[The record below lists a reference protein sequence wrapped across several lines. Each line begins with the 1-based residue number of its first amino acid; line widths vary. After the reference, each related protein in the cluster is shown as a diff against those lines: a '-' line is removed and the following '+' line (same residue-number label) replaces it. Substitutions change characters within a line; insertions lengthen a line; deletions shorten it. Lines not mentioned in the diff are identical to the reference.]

1 MDPRFPIEVFFI
13 INGHGSLLTSPVS
26 KKYLKYLEEGQHR
39 THNNLLAGVSSAG
52 ERSDL
57 LPPNEPIKIF
67 EKNVN
72 MIHLAPIAC
81 RAWLLPSKDEDLLN
95 NIQRRY
101 YYDFKTLGGFYKAIE
116 EEYSFVNCDNPTQ
129 SGTSYREICRTL
141 HIEKGE
147 HPEIAMRVEK
157 DEIYEKSYDFNP
169 RHRNPST
176 QAIWERSFGI
186 YDLRYPITP
195 ENRILQ
201 EILTSDISADLSA
214 LLYAISRHYLLPLYG
229 SEDPDDYVINIFD
242 MTCSTTWNVRSSQ
255 EESRR
260 TTRGIM
266 RKGRRQKEE
275 QTFSSISHT
284 YIPPPF
290 GHPNYVEVR
299 RMQPII
305 MDEGDDDNNSV
316 DSHEIDI
323 SHEAAVSHSDNGNP
337 HSTAMDYE
345 TSHFEREPSNIDSD
359 DETVYDEEEKVGN
372 HGGKRDKRKR
382 TTKKNY
388 KKRKTRK
395 IRLSSKKN
403 KKSISKKNK
412 KSISKKN
419 KKSISKKNKKSISKK
434 SK

>member
-1 MDPRFPIEVFFI
+1 MDARFPIEVFFI
-13 INGHGSLLTSPVS
+13 INGHGSLLTSPVGRQ
-26 KKYLKYLEEGQHR
+26 YLKYLEEGQHR
-39 THNNLLAGVSSAG
+39 SRNNLLAGVSSAG

-57 LPPNEPIKIF
+57 LPPNEPMKIF

-81 RAWLLPSKDEDLLN
+81 RAWLLPSKDEDILN

-116 EEYSFVNCDNPTQ
+116 EEYSFVNCDSPIQ
-129 SGTSYREICRTL
+129 SGTSYPEICRTL

-147 HPEIAMRVEK
+147 HPEIAMRVER
-157 DEIYEKSYDFNP
+157 DELYEKSYDFNP

-266 RKGRRQKEE
+266 RRGRRQKEE
-275 QTFSSISHT
+275 QTFSSVSHT
-284 YIPPPF
+284 YVPPPF
-290 GHPNYVEVR
+290 GHPDYV
-299 RMQPII
+299 RM
-305 MDEGDDDNNSV
+305 DDDDNNSV
-316 DSHEIDI
+316 GSHEIDI
-323 SHEAAVSHSDNGNP
+323 SQDAAVSHSDNGNP
-337 HSTAMDYE
+337 PSTAMDYE
-345 TSHFEREPSNIDSD
+345 TSHFERQPPNIDSD
-359 DETVYDEEEKVGN
+359 DETVYDEQEKVGN
-372 HGGKRDKRKR
+372 HGGKRYRRKR

-388 KKRKTRK
+388 KKGKTRK
-395 IRLSSKKN
+395 IHLSSKKN
-403 KKSISKKNK
+403 KKGISKKNK
-412 KSISKKN
+412 IVV
-419 KKSISKKNKKSISKK
+419 KK
-434 SK
+434 SKKTKKSK